1 MQVCFYATNSET
13 MSEVCLVHSFCLQA
27 EEELKKAQR
36 VFDELNVGLQDELP
50 TLWDR

>member
-1 MQVCFYATNSET
+1 MKTRSGHGQK
-13 MSEVCLVHSFCLQA
+13 SFCPQA
-27 EEELKKAQR
+27 EDELKKAQR

>member
-1 MQVCFYATNSET
+1 MSPVQVYYVTL
-13 MSEVCLVHSFCLQA
+13 MCLQA
-27 EEELKKAQR
+27 EDELRKAQR